1 MNKQESQHQEAPARP
16 ARAFSCPQ
24 SGRLCAILSR
34 FPARR
39 QSHANKSDH
48 RSSVPPE
55 RQKPHE
61 INILPTKT
69 ALHRTRL
76 RNLDQEIFSVLIFYK
91 IPRRA
96 APRLGLCEQSQTE
109 KIEKNFMF
117 FQFLDRAVSWV
128 KFIMV

>member
-1 MNKQESQHQEAPARP
+1 M
-16 ARAFSCPQ
+16 
-24 SGRLCAILSR
+24 
-34 FPARR
+34 
-39 QSHANKSDH
+39 
-48 RSSVPPE
+48 

-91 IPRRA
+91 TPRRA

-117 FQFLDRAVSWV
+117 FQFSDREVLWGKDA
-128 KFIMV
+128 MH